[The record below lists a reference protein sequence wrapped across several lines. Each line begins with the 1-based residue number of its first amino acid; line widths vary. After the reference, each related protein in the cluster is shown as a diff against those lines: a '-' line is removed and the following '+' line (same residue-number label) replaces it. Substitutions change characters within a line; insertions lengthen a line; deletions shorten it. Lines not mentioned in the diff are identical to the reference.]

1 LPIGDWSLANQHT
14 VTTVFFIVRTIG
26 NRQSAIENDA
36 MLALQINPSDPMF
49 WVMVVIAL
57 SFIIIAVAMIAIA
70 VFVNRAVKSVT
81 RLEQKL
87 EPLIERVT
95 MISEQG
101 KQIAVQGKQIAEQF
115 NAVSGH
121 LSTATMNLSESL
133 AIIKDEVGELKDLFS
148 DTAGEARDKVELVSR
163 TIDRTHDQ
171 IVTTTDFIQRR
182 VVEPA
187 REIAAIMAGFRR
199 GLEVLVAPLPK
210 PINQTYGE
218 DEMFIG

>member
-1 LPIGDWSLANQHT
+1 M
-14 VTTVFFIVRTIG
+14 TI
-26 NRQSAIENDA
+26 
-36 MLALQINPSDPMF
+36 LALQMNPNDPMF

-70 VFVNRAVKSVT
+70 VFVSRAVKSVN

-87 EPLIERVT
+87 EPLIERMSV
-95 MISEQG
+95 ISEQG
-101 KQIAVQGKQIAEQF
+101 RQIAVQGKLIAEQLT
-115 NAVSGH
+115 AVSGH
-121 LSTATMNLSESL
+121 LSSATMNFSESL
-133 AIIKDEVGELKDLFS
+133 AIIKDEVSELKVMVS
-148 DTAGEARDKVELVSR
+148 GTAHEARDKVEMVSR

-171 IVTTTDFIQRR
+171 VVITTDFIQRK

-187 REIAAIMAGFRR
+187 RELAAIMAGFRR
-199 GLEVLVAPLPK
+199 GLEVLVAPMPK